1 MLARTRN
8 MLWVIDHLR
17 IKQLRKANLGEIT
30 AAVIHPVD
38 THRAE
43 LELQQ
48 YGVRFESV
56 SSFDPLPWERST
68 YCKSEPAAPNPE
80 KARGESQSKRSRE
93 RERDT
98 TVWKK
103 GGGERGDGPR
113 DSLQLSLS
121 PPPSLSSKPFP
132 SSPSRSRPPV
142 TAATARAR
150 ECATA
155 VRAQPANVMRA
166 PRLARCPG

>member
-93 RERDT
+93 RDT

-103 GGGERGDGPR
+103 EEEREATGPVIPFNFR
-113 DSLQLSLS
+113 FPLPLLS
-121 PPPSLSSKPFP
+121 PQNH
-132 SSPSRSRPPV
+132 SP
-142 TAATARAR
+142 RAR
-150 ECATA
+150 RAHARPSQLPRPEPESVPPPCAPN
-155 VRAQPANVMRA
+155 QPM
-166 PRLARCPG
+166 